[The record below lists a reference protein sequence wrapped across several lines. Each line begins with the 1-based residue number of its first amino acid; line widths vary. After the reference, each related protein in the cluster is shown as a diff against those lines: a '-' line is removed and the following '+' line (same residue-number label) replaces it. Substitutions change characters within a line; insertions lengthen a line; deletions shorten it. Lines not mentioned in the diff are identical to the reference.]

1 MLAASS
7 SQWQASPSMQG
18 ELSAFLAQHGWSAR
32 VEAHEWSRSIAHDPT
47 KKAVASSGKEPT
59 SPRVTLPKLPQSPR
73 RSDFSKPSPVSAS
86 GRAQQA
92 DEKIRDDPI
101 ARARRRGSSHAAPPL
116 GCRCRVM
123 SMEPSPSPTLAEAAV
138 DHKAA
143 LSLSLSHGRQPCLLQ
158 CGSAWCRRLQ
168 RISVLHDQKSLR
180 RQSSQAKSLSRWSWA
195 CVASTWRREQAQAGH
210 RRLRYRQ

>member
-1 MLAASS
+1 MSAASS

-143 LSLSLSHGRQPCLLQ
+143 LSLSLSLTAVSLVYYNAGLLGVGVCNASQ
-158 CGSAWCRRLQ
+158 FSTTKSHCGGSHRKRRV
-168 RISVLHDQKSLR
+168 SV
-180 RQSSQAKSLSRWSWA
+180 AG
-195 CVASTWRREQAQAGH
+195 AGH
-210 RRLRYRQ
+210 A